1 MALSPSRDRIY
12 QQQSFS
18 SLGLLSCISLAGW
31 TSKQKQR
38 VFWSFFRLL
47 RGEKEFQFILQK
59 LVTYQSHTHGFTSSI
74 LPIIS
79 WSLSKTKAY
88 ASCNILYLYLVNI
101 SYVQYCGIHASILF
115 SCQRQGSWIHNIVS
129 ECFSLPTAPPCYC
142 TWTMNSHTWTINSQ
156 VFLAIEGLAAQEA
169 VKLTY
174 V

>member
-1 MALSPSRDRIY
+1 MEKSWRVMGKKWGNVGDKK
-12 QQQSFS
+12 FN
-18 SLGLLSCISLAGW
+18 G
-31 TSKQKQR
+31 SKN
-38 VFWSFFRLL
+38 VFL
-47 RGEKEFQFILQK
+47 
-59 LVTYQSHTHGFTSSI
+59 HGFTGSM

-88 ASCNILYLYLVNI
+88 ASYNILYLYLVNI

-115 SCQRQGSWIHNIVS
+115 SCQRQGSWIQNIAS
-129 ECFSLPTAPPCYC
+129 ECFSLPTAPPYCC
-142 TWTMNSHTWTINSQ
+142 TWTMHSHTWTINSQ